1 MAYLLQARLELRAYR
16 CRHRYIVHS
25 PTGQHS
31 VTRTSTGYGTQLVRK
46 HPSRAC
52 VPCITSGFFIGLWLD
67 RGDGDDKLLPGGFDA
82 FYTYFASEQVSYG
95 SNPDNWEAM
104 MK

>member
-1 MAYLLQARLELRAYR
+1 MHAAYR
-16 CRHRYIVHS
+16 YRVN
-25 PTGQHS
+25 P
-31 VTRTSTGYGTQLVRK
+31 VTQLTRR

-52 VPCITSGFFIGLWLD
+52 VRYMFSGFFIGLWLD

-104 MK
+104 MM